1 MWIFNVFA
9 ACILYSNATEGII
22 YIRSAIFVLRKDEHV
37 KALLSED
44 SILKRRRQNIIG
56 MKITAISWM
65 LEFLSGFI
73 SLLRFWHY
81 QTIKEHQ
88 LMDKMFHLFGNAL
101 TTIFIPGSYLL
112 NDEAKKLFILARGW
126 TSFFQNHLIK
136 CFQGKETFNEDNQVA

>member
-1 MWIFNVFA
+1 M
-9 ACILYSNATEGII
+9 
-22 YIRSAIFVLRKDEHV
+22 

-44 SILKRRRQNIIG
+44 SILKRRRKNVIG

-88 LMDKMFHLFGNAL
+88 WMDKMFHLFGNAL

-112 NDEAKKLFILARGW
+112 NDEAYKLFILAKGW
-126 TSFFQNHLIK
+126 GAFIRNNVVSSFRR
-136 CFQGKETFNEDNQVA
+136 NERSNENNQIVRNNESNS